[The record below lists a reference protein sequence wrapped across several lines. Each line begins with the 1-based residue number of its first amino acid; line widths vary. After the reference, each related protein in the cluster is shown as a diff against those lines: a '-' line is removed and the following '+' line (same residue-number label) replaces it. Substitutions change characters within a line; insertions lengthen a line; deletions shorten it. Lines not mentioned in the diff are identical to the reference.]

1 MPITLHPKKLLD
13 ASLMMHQTKSQITSQ
28 ACQHCITCASLN
40 AVFNADPINRHK
52 NNHGGLRPLC
62 TTYRHDYVLLIG
74 NTKGGVGKTTI
85 AVNLA
90 IARALAGRDVWLI
103 DGDRQ
108 GTAQTAIS
116 IRAEA
121 GHTPG
126 IACATYPDGPTL
138 RAQVQQQAAKFDD
151 VVIDAGGRDSTALRA
166 ALVLSDVLLV
176 PFQPRSYDV
185 WALNDI
191 AALVDEARS
200 VRDGL
205 RCFAVLNCAD
215 PGEHS
220 TDNAE
225 AAAAVAEVPQFEY
238 LPTPLRRRKAFSN
251 AAGAG
256 QCVLEIKPQDGKASA
271 ELDALISALF

>member
-1 MPITLHPKKLLD
+1 MIIT
-13 ASLMMHQTKSQITSQ
+13 
-28 ACQHCITCASLN
+28 
-40 AVFNADPINRHK
+40 V
-52 NNHGGLRPLC
+52 
-62 TTYRHDYVLLIG
+62 G

-90 IARALAGRDVWLI
+90 IARALTGRDVWLI

-121 GHTPG
+121 GHSPG

-138 RAQVQQQAAKFDD
+138 RGQVQQQGSKFDD
-151 VVIDAGGRDSTALRA
+151 IIIDAGGRDSTALRA

-220 TDNAE
+220 TDNAD
-225 AAAAVAEVPQFEY
+225 AAAAVAEVSQFEY
-238 LPTPLRRRKAFSN
+238 LPTPIRRRKAFAN

-256 QCVLEIKPQDGKASA
+256 QSVLEIKPQDAKASA
-271 ELDALISALF
+271 EINALISALF

>member
-1 MPITLHPKKLLD
+1 MIIT
-13 ASLMMHQTKSQITSQ
+13 
-28 ACQHCITCASLN
+28 
-40 AVFNADPINRHK
+40 V
-52 NNHGGLRPLC
+52 
-62 TTYRHDYVLLIG
+62 G
-74 NTKGGVGKTTI
+74 NTKGGVGKTTL

-90 IARALAGRDVWLI
+90 IARALAGREVWLI

-116 IRAEA
+116 IRADA

-138 RAQVQQQAAKFDD
+138 RTQVQQQVSKFDD
-151 VVIDAGGRDSTALRA
+151 IIIDAGGRDSTALRA

-205 RCFAVLNCAD
+205 RAVAILNCAD
-215 PGEHS
+215 PGESS

-225 AAAAVAEVPQFEY
+225 AAAAVAEIPQFEY
-238 LPTPLRRRKAFSN
+238 LDTPIRRRKAFAN
-251 AAGAG
+251 AAGQG
-256 QCVLEIKPQDGKASA
+256 LSVLELKPADKKASD
-271 ELDALISALF
+271 ELKELFNALF

>member
-1 MPITLHPKKLLD
+1 MIIT
-13 ASLMMHQTKSQITSQ
+13 
-28 ACQHCITCASLN
+28 
-40 AVFNADPINRHK
+40 
-52 NNHGGLRPLC
+52 
-62 TTYRHDYVLLIG
+62 IG
-74 NTKGGVGKTTI
+74 NTKGGVGKTTL

-90 IARALAGRDVWLI
+90 IARAMSGRDVWLI

-121 GHTPG
+121 GHQPG
-126 IACATYPDGPTL
+126 ISCATYPDGPTL
-138 RAQVQQQAAKFDD
+138 RAQVQQQAGKFDD
-151 VVIDAGGRDSTALRA
+151 IIIDAGGRDSTALLA
-166 ALVLSDVLLV
+166 ALVLSDVLLI

-205 RCFAVLNCAD
+205 RAVAVLNCAD
-215 PGEHS
+215 SGEAS
-220 TDNAE
+220 TDNAD
-225 AAAAVAEVPQFEY
+225 AAAAVADVPQFEY
-238 LPTPLRRRKAFSN
+238 LATPIRRRKAFAN

-256 QCVLEIKPQDGKASA
+256 LSVLELKPADKKAID
-271 ELDALISALF
+271 ELNALVSALF

>member
-1 MPITLHPKKLLD
+1 MIIT
-13 ASLMMHQTKSQITSQ
+13 
-28 ACQHCITCASLN
+28 
-40 AVFNADPINRHK
+40 
-52 NNHGGLRPLC
+52 
-62 TTYRHDYVLLIG
+62 IG
-74 NTKGGVGKTTI
+74 NTKGGVGKTTL

-90 IARALAGRDVWLI
+90 IARAMSGRDVWRI

-121 GHTPG
+121 GHQPG
-126 IACATYPDGPTL
+126 ISCATYPDGPTL
-138 RAQVQQQAAKFDD
+138 RAQVQQQAGKFDD
-151 VVIDAGGRDSTALRA
+151 IIIDAGGRDSTALRA
-166 ALVLSDVLLV
+166 ALVLSDVLLI

-205 RCFAVLNCAD
+205 RAVAVLNCAD
-215 PGEHS
+215 SGEAS
-220 TDNAE
+220 TDNAD
-225 AAAAVAEVPQFEY
+225 AAAAVADVPQFEY
-238 LPTPLRRRKAFSN
+238 LATPIRRRKAFAN

-256 QCVLEIKPQDGKASA
+256 LSVLELKPADKKAID
-271 ELDALISALF
+271 ELNALVSVLF

>member
-1 MPITLHPKKLLD
+1 MILT
-13 ASLMMHQTKSQITSQ
+13 
-28 ACQHCITCASLN
+28 
-40 AVFNADPINRHK
+40 V
-52 NNHGGLRPLC
+52 
-62 TTYRHDYVLLIG
+62 G
-74 NTKGGVGKTTI
+74 NTKGGVGKTTL

-116 IRAEA
+116 IRADA
-121 GHTPG
+121 GHQPG

-138 RAQVQQQAAKFDD
+138 RTQVQQQASKFDD
-151 VVIDAGGRDSTALRA
+151 IVIDAGGRDSTALRA

-205 RCFAVLNCAD
+205 RVYAVLNCAD
-215 PGEHS
+215 PGTSS

-225 AAAAVAEVPQFEY
+225 AAAAVADVPQFEY
-238 LPTPLRRRKAFSN
+238 LPLPIRRRKAFAN
-251 AAGAG
+251 AAGADMS
-256 QCVLEIKPQDGKASA
+256 VLEIKPADKKANEEINA
-271 ELDALISALF
+271 IINALF

>member
-1 MPITLHPKKLLD
+1 MIVT
-13 ASLMMHQTKSQITSQ
+13 
-28 ACQHCITCASLN
+28 
-40 AVFNADPINRHK
+40 V
-52 NNHGGLRPLC
+52 
-62 TTYRHDYVLLIG
+62 G
-74 NTKGGVGKTTI
+74 NTKGGVGKTTL

-90 IARALAGRDVWLI
+90 IARALQGRDVWLV

-108 GTAQTAIS
+108 GTAQMAIS

-121 GHTPG
+121 GSQPG

-138 RAQVQQQAAKFDD
+138 RAQVKQQAAKFDD
-151 VVIDAGGRDSTALRA
+151 IIIDAGGRDSSALRA

-191 AALVDEARS
+191 ALLVDEARS

-205 RCFAVLNCAD
+205 RAVAILNCAD
-215 PGEHS
+215 PGELS
-220 TDNAE
+220 SDNLE
-225 AAAAVAEVPQFEY
+225 AAAAVGDVPQFEY
-238 LPTPLRRRKAFSN
+238 LATPIRRRKAFAN

-256 QCVLEIKPQDGKASA
+256 LSVLEQKPMDKKAVE
-271 ELDALISALF
+271 ELNALVAALF